1 MGLLAAR
8 EACGYA
14 DVVGVELKR
23 QSPQGKAAPGQALGP
38 AEVLANQDMQALLLD
53 LVHRLHGLEQLGPI
67 ACRRCAPR
75 PVHLWGSSSR
85 HSRSQAS
92 SFMDEI

>member
-1 MGLLAAR
+1 MTTLLGLNATPPHR
-8 EACGYA
+8 EA
-14 DVVGVELKR
+14 
-23 QSPQGKAAPGQALGP
+23 AAGQALG
-38 AEVLANQDMQALLLD
+38 ATEVLADQAVQALLLD

-75 PVHLWGSSSR
+75 PEHLWGSSSR